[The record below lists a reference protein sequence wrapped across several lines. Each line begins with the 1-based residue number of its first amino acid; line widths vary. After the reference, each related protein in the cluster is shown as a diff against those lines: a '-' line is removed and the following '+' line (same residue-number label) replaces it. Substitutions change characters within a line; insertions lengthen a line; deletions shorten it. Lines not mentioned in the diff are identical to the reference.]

1 MRPGQGRL
9 CLRLKLLPGRQARQH
24 LPGTDAGREPGRRQ
38 RKGVPGARG
47 EDRRQD
53 RQQDG
58 RQRAARAG
66 HGEERDR
73 GGPEGAVRG
82 LCRRAGLRAGSLP
95 SRGAMPR
102 LHANSCM
109 PVCLLVQR
117 ALSIQIG
124 LAATGVSRMLQAP
137 ACRTLL
143 RKQLTA
149 THPLRITHSEAV
161 ACLLQRRYMLFLSRT
176 CLTRRLCGLQPQIQ
190 KAQYPNTCK
199 SQRINIGLN
208 LHHPSKG
215 LAR

>member
-102 LHANSCM
+102 LHASSCM
-109 PVCLLVQR
+109 PVCFWFGV
-117 ALSIQIG
+117 LS
-124 LAATGVSRMLQAP
+124 VSRLAWLP
-137 ACRTLL
+137 LGCHWPHVSRAGRL
-143 RKQLTA
+143 RRQDGNASGRARRSGSL
-149 THPLRITHSEAV
+149 AV
-161 ACLLQRRYMLFLSRT
+161 AGRRDASQDGPRRPARGRPLLCQGCNSRGAPSPVDLT
-176 CLTRRLCGLQPQIQ
+176 CP
-190 KAQYPNTCK
+190 
-199 SQRINIGLN
+199 
-208 LHHPSKG
+208 
-215 LAR
+215 